1 MGKVF
6 VQAKLVNHMDEVQVC
21 LNIIKPE
28 QIRSCELNAL
38 VDTGAVHYV
47 INKEVM
53 DILDLPVSRRQNVR
67 YADGRVAER
76 TVVEDLRVFILGR
89 DAIVPAI
96 VEENGKEILIGRI
109 ALEQMD
115 LIVDPTRGTVG
126 PRPESPDEPL
136 IDMFGMAV

>member
-21 LNIIKPE
+21 LKILKPE
-28 QIRSCELNAL
+28 QVRSCELKAL
-38 VDTGAVHYV
+38 VDTGAVHCV

-53 DILDLPVSRRQNVR
+53 DLLDLPVSRRQNVR

-96 VEENGKEILIGRI
+96 VEEKGKVILIGQI

-115 LIVDPTRGTVG
+115 LIVDPTKGTVG

-136 IDMFGMAV
+136 IDMFGMGV